1 MTQFS
6 PIRPYLLRIPL
17 TPNSAN
23 RCNIVFR
30 GAFQIEVMPSDLSI
44 CLYLYLFISV
54 CTYQFVS
61 VHMCICAHCTHCI
74 SSCVCVCIWSAC
86 YDVIIFVQFVWG
98 YGCLFFLN
106 AIVILPDGECPPV
119 SLITECPSSYV
130 FPATGPFLPAQSC
143 SGLTLCSPLMT
154 CLCHGSSASQWNMQV
169 ASAHFLLWPLTD
181 HSPTSDSF
189 KLEVS

>member
-30 GAFQIEVMPSDLSI
+30 GTFQIEVMPSDLSI

-61 VHMCICAHCTHCI
+61 VHMCICAHCI

-98 YGCLFFLN
+98 YGCLFSF
-106 AIVILPDGECPPV
+106 ECHCHPSWWWV
-119 SLITECPSSYV
+119 SPSITYYWM
-130 FPATGPFLPAQSC
+130 PFLICIS
-143 SGLTLCSPLMT
+143 SHRPL
-154 CLCHGSSASQWNMQV
+154 
-169 ASAHFLLWPLTD
+169 
-181 HSPTSDSF
+181 PTSTILFWAYSLLTSDDLLISWF
-189 KLEVS
+189 FCFPVEHAGCISSLLTMTSDWP